1 MDAVRTLKNIHRSI
15 LLRLLSVWLLIM
27 PLATGLGYWIEVGKL
42 EEGFAAVVSQQLQRI
57 SHGIQDTQAH
67 NYQRYQETEAFIG
80 RNYLFVKLLDERGG
94 VLKEVEN
101 PDFQSLIPK
110 LRSELAPVSRDDDR
124 HVDRYVIDGVT
135 ILRVAVGLPL
145 DSVGLPRA
153 VEGAFVI
160 DPLELQQQRDKL
172 WRFIGSIVL
181 VSLATT
187 LVLYPVIL
195 SLNREVLSASRD
207 ILQGNIETAAVLG
220 AAIAKRD
227 SDTGEHNYRV
237 TLYAIALAEKIDLEH
252 EQIRHLILGAFLHDV
267 GKIGIPD
274 AILLKPGRLNEA
286 EFDTMKQHVGLGLDI
301 IANSHWLAPAG
312 EVVGNHHEKFDGSGY
327 PQGRLGVDIPLNARI
342 FAIVDVFDALM
353 SERPY
358 KPPMPLNQA
367 LDILREGRGQHFDP
381 ELVDA
386 FGDLAEEVYRELL
399 GRREDELSQML
410 VDRLPKYFLLS

>member
-15 LLRLLSVWLLIM
+15 LLRLLSVWLLVM
-27 PLATGLGYWIEVGKL
+27 PLAIGVGYWIEVGKL

-67 NYQRYQETEAFIG
+67 NDQRYQETEAFIG
-80 RNYLFVKLLDERGG
+80 RNYLFIKLLDERGG

-327 PQGRLGVDIPLNARI
+327 PQGRLGGDIPLNARI

-410 VDRLPKYFLLS
+410 VDRLPKYFLVS